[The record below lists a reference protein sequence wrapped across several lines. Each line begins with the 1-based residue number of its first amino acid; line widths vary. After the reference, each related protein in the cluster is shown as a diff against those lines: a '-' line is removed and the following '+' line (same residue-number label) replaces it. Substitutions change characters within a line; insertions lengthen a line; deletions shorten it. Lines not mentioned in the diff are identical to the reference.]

1 MEQCQIVLNYNGVN
15 TTMQCRKDEKLKD
28 IFKNFIFK
36 TSAEDK
42 ILIYMYNGNTIQNEE
57 LTFNEIANSEDKERN
72 EMNILVVEGL
82 DHPAPHTQDHIIK
95 SKNIICPECKE
106 DIKIKIEDYVINLY
120 ECKNKHDIDNI
131 FLNEFDSTQN
141 LDISKIICQN
151 CGKYNKLNVHNNIF
165 YKCNSCKK
173 DLCPICYSN
182 HDKNH
187 NIINYDDKNY
197 ICEQHNKLYLAYCD
211 NCKQNICLYCEQDHK
226 EHNIINYG
234 KIFPNE
240 NEINNKLKELEE
252 AKDKF
257 QNDIDGIIIKL
268 NKIKNN
274 FEIYYNIFKN
284 IINNFNKEKINY
296 EILYNIDYINN
307 TEIINNI
314 NNIVN
319 DNNIKNKFNKLINIY
334 NKMNSYNA
342 ISIVYTINKKVN
354 DMRIFGEEFVKNN
367 INNCSMVIDNTEYK
381 IYEKLKTNNYD
392 KDIINVK
399 LKGINRITNM
409 SYMFSWCSSLSSI
422 PDISKWDTSNV
433 NNMSYIFSCCRS
445 LSSLPD
451 ISKWNT
457 SNVNDMSYMFYDCYS
472 LSSIPDISKW
482 NTSNVNDM
490 SYMFSNCKSLS
501 SLPDISEWNTS
512 NVRNMSYLFYD
523 CNSLQL
529 LPDISEWNTS
539 KVKNMSYMFSLC
551 SSISSLPDISKWDT
565 SHLENKENMF
575 EGCSKLVDKPAIH
588 KKKKG
593 FIKNIFW

>member
-28 IFKNFIFK
+28 IFKNFILK
-36 TSAEDK
+36 TSSEDK

-82 DHPAPHTQDHIIK
+82 DHPVPHTRDHIIK
-95 SKNIICPECKE
+95 SKNIICPECNE

-120 ECKNKHDIDNI
+120 ECKNKHDIIDI
-131 FLNEFDSTQN
+131 LLNEFDSTQN

-165 YKCNSCKK
+165 YKYNSCKK

-197 ICEQHNKLYLAYCD
+197 ICEQHNKLYIAYCD

-409 SYMFSWCSSLSSI
+409 SYMFSWCSSLSSL

-433 NNMSYIFSCCRS
+433 NNMSYIFSYCRS

-451 ISKWNT
+451 ISK
-457 SNVNDMSYMFYDCYS
+457 
-472 LSSIPDISKW
+472 
-482 NTSNVNDM
+482 
-490 SYMFSNCKSLS
+490 
-501 SLPDISEWNTS
+501 
-512 NVRNMSYLFYD
+512 
-523 CNSLQL
+523 
-529 LPDISEWNTS
+529 
-539 KVKNMSYMFSLC
+539 
-551 SSISSLPDISKWDT
+551 
-565 SHLENKENMF
+565 
-575 EGCSKLVDKPAIH
+575 
-588 KKKKG
+588 
-593 FIKNIFW
+593 